1 MNFGGKW
8 RMNFFLKY
16 ISGLAF
22 AVICFFA
29 AVFIYGLFL
38 IPRGSCVG
46 ALGMAFAVGILAGI
60 PTGAVLGIFLV
71 VATIWQQLQ
80 AIKGF
85 LTGFAVSV
93 FLVFLMFFLGRLES
107 YLLITPKDKPIIGN
121 IILFIF
127 FSTFILGV
135 LAALLGYTHAGSAKR
150 KTAQKPSEQ

>member
-1 MNFGGKW
+1 
-8 RMNFFLKY
+8 MNFFLKY
-16 ISGLAF
+16 ISGLVF

-29 AVFIYGLFL
+29 AVFVYGLFF

-46 ALGMAFAVGILAGI
+46 ALGIAFAVGILAGI

-71 VATIWQQLQ
+71 DRYILKVATIWQQLQ
-80 AIKGF
+80 VVKSF

-93 FLVFLMFFLGRLES
+93 FLVFLMFLLGRLES
-107 YLLITPKDKPIIGN
+107 YLLITPKDNPIIGN

-127 FSTFILGV
+127 FSTFFIGV

-150 KTAQKPSEQ
+150 KIAQKPPEQ